1 MNNDAKF
8 IADKNAQYKACME
21 IINGCINDPF
31 SEKVYGMFLGA
42 FVGDATG
49 AYLEFYG
56 GTDDSDI
63 VMASEKV
70 LDYTMTM
77 PGGGYHGTAPG

>member
-1 MNNDAKF
+1 
-8 IADKNAQYKACME
+8 ME
-21 IINGCINDPF
+21 IIDGCIADSF
-31 SEKVYGMFLGA
+31 SEKAYGMFLGA

-63 VMASEKV
+63 IMASEKT
-70 LDYTMTM
+70 LDVTMTM
-77 PGGGYHGTAPG
+77 PGGGFHSTAPG